1 MIFFCCV
8 MFSSLISQIARFPQT
23 ILASTCTFLRVAIAT
38 ARDENNNLRFLSPDL
53 IRTQNNLF
61 ASAWN
66 GQQKNNGVT
75 VSFWLIRLTDINVLL
90 CVVPS

>member
-23 ILASTCTFLRVAIAT
+23 ILASTRTFLCAVIAMT
-38 ARDENNNLRFLSPDL
+38 SDENNNLRFLSPDL
-53 IRTQNNLF
+53 IRTQNNSL

-75 VSFWLIRLTDINVLL
+75 VSFLAVTFNRI
-90 CVVPS
+90 

>member
-23 ILASTCTFLRVAIAT
+23 IIASTCTFLCAVIT
-38 ARDENNNLRFLSPDL
+38 MTSDENNNLRFLSPDL
-53 IRTQNNLF
+53 IRMQNNSL

-66 GQQKNNGVT
+66 GQQKKRR
-75 VSFWLIRLTDINVLL
+75 FAVLFGYY
-90 CVVPS
+90 V